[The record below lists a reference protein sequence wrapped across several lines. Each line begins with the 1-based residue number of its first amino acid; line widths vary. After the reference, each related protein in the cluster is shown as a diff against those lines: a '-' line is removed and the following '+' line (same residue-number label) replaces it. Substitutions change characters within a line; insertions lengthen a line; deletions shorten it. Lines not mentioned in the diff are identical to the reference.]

1 MDESAAVTTFLFT
14 DIEGSTRLWE
24 DAPERMRVALAAHD
38 AIARDCVVGQGGT
51 LVKSTGDGIHAVF
64 ADPRGALGAAVA
76 LQRALADPAATAGLA
91 LRVRCGM
98 HAGVETRRDNDF
110 FGNAV
115 NRAARVMSV
124 AHGGQILVSQA
135 VAALAG
141 GRLPDG
147 VSLLDLGSVRLR
159 GLTQPEHVWQ
169 VVHPSLRREFPA
181 LRSLEA
187 TPNNLRQ
194 QLTSFVGRE
203 EELADVLAL
212 LREARLLTVLGG
224 GGFGKTRLTLQAAA
238 LALDGYADGVWLV
251 ELAPVGDPR
260 LVPQAIASALGVKES
275 PGRSVQDAVLAFAR
289 ERQFLLVLDNCEH
302 VVQACAEA
310 ARQLLEAGPGVT
322 ILASSREALN
332 VRGERVYPLAPL
344 TTPVPAAGLRAA
356 AIADVPAVQLFAD
369 RAAAASPSFHV
380 TDDNAQAIAAICQRL
395 DGIPLALE
403 LAAARLRSMPV
414 ERVAERLSDRFRLLT
429 SGDRTALPRQQT
441 LRALIDWSHDL
452 LDPQERVL
460 FRRLSV
466 FAGGFT
472 LDAAEQ
478 VGAGGDIAGADVVD
492 LVSRLVEKSLLMLDA
507 QGERYRMLETV
518 REYAVELLR
527 ASGEMDPTRDRHLGF
542 YLALAERAR
551 PELIGPR
558 QREWLARL
566 DEERENIV
574 AAHAWCDRAADGGEL
589 GLRLVRAVKFY
600 CFRRGLLALGLGATL
615 DALARPG
622 AQARNL
628 ERCRALSDA
637 GQFATSMG
645 RVEEALPYLTE
656 SLTIARELGDR
667 ARVAITLQPLGR
679 AYLDLGAMD
688 SARSHIREALALAH
702 ENGEQ
707 REIIAALS
715 LMAQFHR
722 VEGDLAAA
730 QALCERHVAL
740 ARGSDDRDTLVPG
753 LLNLA
758 MVVIMRGDLARARA
772 LVAEADPIVEE
783 TGSRA
788 SGQCLLETLAGLAA
802 ASGDGDAAPRFAG
815 AAQHLS
821 DASGLQPDRADEA
834 FLKRQMD
841 TIRAAADPA
850 AFARAEDAGRMLS
863 YDEALAEARRWL
875 AAFPQAAG
883 RASCGARSR

>member
-24 DAPERMRVALAAHD
+24 DAPERMRAALAAHD
-38 AIARDCVVGQGGT
+38 AIARDCVVSQGGT

-64 ADPRGALGAAVA
+64 ADPRGALRAAVA
-76 LQRALADPAATAGLA
+76 LQYALADPAATAGLA

-98 HAGVETRRDNDF
+98 HAGVEARRDNDF

-141 GRLPDG
+141 ERLPDG

-159 GLTQPEHVWQ
+159 GLTHPEHVWQ
-169 VVHPSLRREFPA
+169 VVHPSLRLEFPA

-187 TPNNLRQ
+187 TPNNLPQ
-194 QLTSFVGRE
+194 PLTSFVGRE

-260 LVPQAIASALGVKES
+260 LVPQAIASVLGVKEA
-275 PGRSVQDAVLAFAR
+275 PGHSVHDAMLAFAR

-310 ARQLLEAGPGVT
+310 VRQLLESGPGVR

-344 TTPVPAAGLRAA
+344 TVPTSAPGLHAAE
-356 AIADVPAVQLFAD
+356 IAGVPAVRLFAD
-369 RAAAASPSFHV
+369 RAVSASPTFAVTDANAASV
-380 TDDNAQAIAAICQRL
+380 AAICQRL

-472 LDAAEQ
+472 LDAAEK
-478 VGAGGDIAGADVVD
+478 VGAGGDIAEADVVD

-507 QGERYRMLETV
+507 HGERYRMLETV
-518 REYAVELLR
+518 REYAVERLR
-527 ASGEMDPTRDRHLGF
+527 ASEETGAARDRHLRF
-542 YLALAERAR
+542 FVALAEKAA
-551 PELIGPR
+551 PHLIGADQGPWFA
-558 QREWLARL
+558 QFDAEIDNLL
-566 DEERENIV
+566 G
-574 AAHAWCDRAADGGEL
+574 AHAWCDHAADGGPL
-589 GLRLVRAVKFY
+589 GLRLVRGVRFY
-600 CFRRGLLALGLGATL
+600 LFNRGRLALALRMTL
-615 DALARPG
+615 EALARPG
-622 AQARNL
+622 ASARDFN
-628 ERCRALSDA
+628 RCRACCDA
-637 GQFATSMG
+637 GQIAILMG
-645 RVEEALPYLTE
+645 RHDEALGYLLE
-656 SLTIARELGDR
+656 SLAIAREIDDR
-667 ARVAITLQPLGR
+667 GRIAIVLQPLGM
-679 AYLDLGAMD
+679 AYLARGELATARACLAEALDRARERGDKREIAAAMSKLGQLTRVEGGLAE
-688 SARSHIREALALAH
+688 ARAQSDAALALA
-702 ENGEQ
+702 
-707 REIIAALS
+707 REVADWRSIGFELLNQAMIAVLRRDAS
-715 LMAQFHR
+715 H
-722 VEGDLAAA
+722 A
-730 QALCERHVAL
+730 QALLGEVATVDREIGDAAL
-740 ARGSDDRDTLVPG
+740 AQGMLDVASG
-753 LLNLA
+753 LAAL
-758 MVVIMRGDLARARA
+758 RGDLGRAATFHGAAEAWIARSGACRDAADQAFVASVVEPARATLGDRDFDA
-772 LVAEADPIVEE
+772 AVSAGRGLTAEAA
-783 TGSRA
+783 TSR
-788 SGQCLLETLAGLAA
+788 LEAWLAA
-802 ASGDGDAAPRFAG
+802 ASGDRTAR
-815 AAQHLS
+815 
-821 DASGLQPDRADEA
+821 DR
-834 FLKRQMD
+834 
-841 TIRAAADPA
+841 IRP
-850 AFARAEDAGRMLS
+850 
-863 YDEALAEARRWL
+863 
-875 AAFPQAAG
+875 
-883 RASCGARSR
+883 